1 MDNFAIVKPLCRAAL
16 VYSGNADEVRRRVAQ
31 LRNRLKLAGDAQA
44 AGELG
49 DLLERFQKPKPAA
62 DMGEGPT
69 PETRAKLRPDTVE
82 ALYRKGTIGE
92 EERTAA
98 GEIRDVYEALGRGLT
113 PQAMD
118 LRDAGPRARAP
129 GTRFAAGL
137 ERMPDRLYR
146 LWRRKYQAWVEE
158 CGAVRVVES
167 NLIDYNLARLALDV
181 IVEGKSLREIERTY
195 GLRNGSLSA
204 KLVEALE
211 RWCALGRGGN
221 GARQEPPS
229 ANT

>member
-16 VYSGNADEVRRRVAQ
+16 VYSGNAGEVRRRVAQ
-31 LRNRLKLAGDAQA
+31 LRNRLKLAGESEA
-44 AGELG
+44 AAELG

-62 DMGEGPT
+62 GVGEGPT

-98 GEIRDVYEALGRGLT
+98 EEIRDVHEALGRGLT
-113 PQAMD
+113 PRAMD

-146 LWRRKYQAWVEE
+146 LWRRKYQVWVEE
-158 CGAVRVVES
+158 CGGLRVVES
-167 NLIDYNLARLALDV
+167 NLIDYSLARLALDV

-204 KLVEALE
+204 RLVEALE
-211 RWCALGRGGN
+211 RWCALGRGS
-221 GARQEPPS
+221 GARQELPP
-229 ANT
+229 ADT